1 MRKQDKIIIWPVYFD
16 SNKSREE
23 GRRVATSQ
31 AVSSPRIPE
40 IQEAAANLGLQPE
53 LVPDKGYPKTPWS
66 EHGML
71 LVQKQGSKEQTIKR
85 IARQLQK
92 TRNEVPKQ

>member
-1 MRKQDKIIIWPVYFD
+1 MYFD

-23 GRRVATSQ
+23 GRRVAASQ
-31 AVSSPRIPE
+31 AVISPRVPE

-53 LVPDKGYPKTPWS
+53 LVPNKGYPKTPWS
-66 EHGML
+66 KQGML
-71 LVQKQGSKEQTIKR
+71 LVEKKGSKEQTIKR

-92 TRNEVPKQ
+92 SRNEAPNQ